1 MVDMVVP
8 DKEETLM
15 EAFDKWRKWAD
26 DKVRVILVLVHG
38 QSFTLRCVPMVP

>member
-1 MVDMVVP
+1 MVVP

-26 DKVRVILVLVHG
+26 DKVRVILVIVLVHG
-38 QSFTLRCVPMVP
+38 QSFTLRCVPMAS